1 MNKYH
6 AVKANIDGF
15 TFDSKAEA
23 GHYVQLRYEAEVGDI
38 TDLQVH
44 PRYEL
49 LHAFTHNGKKIAGIY
64 YEADFSY
71 TQDGKQVVVDV
82 KGFKTDVYRLK
93 LKFLLSLY
101 PDIDFQEVK
110 A

>member
-6 AVKANIDGF
+6 AVKTVIDGF

-23 GHYVQLRYEAEVGDI
+23 QYYIALRVMNNAGEI

>member
-6 AVKANIDGF
+6 AVKTVIDGF

-23 GHYVQLRYEAEVGDI
+23 QYYIALRWQAENGDI
-38 TDLQVH
+38 SNLQVH

-49 LHAFTHNGKKIAGIY
+49 LHSFTHKDKKIAGVY

-71 TQDGKQVVVDV
+71 TQDGRLVVVDV

>member
-1 MNKYH
+1 MNKYR

-23 GHYVQLRYEAEVGDI
+23 QYYIALRWQAENGEI
-38 TDLQVH
+38 SNLQVH

-49 LHAFTHNGKKIAGIY
+49 LHAFVHNGKRIAGIY

-82 KGFKTDVYRLK
+82 KGMRTDVYRLK
-93 LKFLLSLY
+93 IKFFLDKY

>member
-6 AVKANIDGF
+6 AVKTVIDGF

-23 GHYVQLRYEAEVGDI
+23 GYYVQLRYEAEVNEI
-38 TDLQVH
+38 SNLQVH

-49 LHAFTHNGKKIAGIY
+49 LHAFTYKGKKIAGIY

-82 KGFKTDVYRLK
+82 KGMRTDVYRLK
-93 LKFLLSLY
+93 IKFFLNKY
-101 PDIDFQEVK
+101 PQYDFQEVR

>member
-23 GHYVQLRYEAEVGDI
+23 QYYIALRWQAENGEI
-38 TDLQVH
+38 SDLQVH

-93 LKFLLSLY
+93 LKFLLNKY
-101 PDIDFQEVK
+101 PNIDFQEVK